1 MAIKGLDQ
9 AIDNLSRVRKN
20 AIPAA
25 SAMTINRVAI
35 TAINQSSSQ
44 VARETRVRRKLV
56 KERSRLKRATVRNP
70 NARIIVN
77 RGDLP
82 VIKLGIRM
90 LGRRPNSI
98 LKAGQHRYQR
108 AFIQRLNNGR
118 WHVMQRLPQARY
130 EEGND
135 DKGRKKRNR
144 LPIQVVKIPMAAPL
158 KQAFDE
164 NVDTVF
170 CKNGDITNPELSG
183 GKMPDA
189 GRNMTWDLRAPA
201 PTPSHLRATVAIKGS
216 FRGAEF

>member
-9 AIDNLSRVRKN
+9 TIENLSRVRKN

-25 SAMTINRVAI
+25 SAMAINRVAT

-44 VARETRVRRKLV
+44 VARETRVNRKLV

-90 LGRRPNSI
+90 PGRRPDSI

-108 AFIQRLNNGR
+108 AFIQRL
-118 WHVMQRLPQARY
+118 
-130 EEGND
+130 
-135 DKGRKKRNR
+135 K
-144 LPIQVVKIPMAAPL
+144 
-158 KQAFDE
+158 
-164 NVDTVF
+164 
-170 CKNGDITNPELSG
+170 
-183 GKMPDA
+183 
-189 GRNMTWDLRAPA
+189 
-201 PTPSHLRATVAIKGS
+201 
-216 FRGAEF
+216 

>member
-9 AIDNLSRVRKN
+9 AIENMSRVRKN

-25 SAMTINRVAI
+25 SAMTINRVAT

-70 NARIIVN
+70 NAKIIVN

-90 LGRRPNSI
+90 LERRPNSI

-108 AFIQRLNNGR
+108 AFIQRLN
-118 WHVMQRLPQARY
+118 
-130 EEGND
+130 
-135 DKGRKKRNR
+135 
-144 LPIQVVKIPMAAPL
+144 
-158 KQAFDE
+158 
-164 NVDTVF
+164 
-170 CKNGDITNPELSG
+170 
-183 GKMPDA
+183 
-189 GRNMTWDLRAPA
+189 
-201 PTPSHLRATVAIKGS
+201 
-216 FRGAEF
+216 

>member
-9 AIDNLSRVRKN
+9 AIENLSRVRKN

-25 SAMTINRVAI
+25 SAMAINRVAT

-44 VARETRVRRKLV
+44 VARETRVSRKLV

-70 NARIIVN
+70 NAKIIVK

-108 AFIQRLNNGR
+108 AFIQRLKNGR
-118 WHVMQRLPQARY
+118 WHVMQRVAGKNRY
-130 EEGND
+130 
-135 DKGRKKRNR
+135 
-144 LPIQVVKIPMAAPL
+144 PIDVVKIPMAAPL

-164 NVDTVF
+164 NVCTVSGVNACPENGICAETTTEDCDKTMNILISVLQCWMHWDTL
-170 CKNGDITNPELSG
+170 NT
-183 GKMPDA
+183 
-189 GRNMTWDLRAPA
+189 GRRRSWSPRC
-201 PTPSHLRATVAIKGS
+201 
-216 FRGAEF
+216 F